1 LLNRCVS
8 RAARAKMVSFNMWKP
23 NMKITSQFL
32 ALALM
37 AQCGFVLAKGNA
49 DTIFYGGPVVTVN
62 AKNEEVQAIAVQG
75 GKIVA
80 LGTKDAITK
89 DWQSKTTQ
97 IIDLKGQT
105 LMPGFVEPHVHIML
119 TAVFEGLGLNL
130 SNFTL
135 PYDTKE
141 TLIAKMK
148 AHLKTIPPGGWLFGF
163 GVDPSRTSPFMAEL
177 TADDLDKVSTTVPI
191 FLVNQSGHIGYVNN
205 KAIELSG
212 ITNKTPN
219 PPNGGIYVKDAQGKL
234 TGKLVEPPS
243 YLPFMAK
250 MPVPTEAQLFGAIQQ
265 TMKRFAATGVTTAS
279 EMSVGGNFGVD
290 KEAAI
295 YRAIFAK
302 NASPIRVRGYLFSQA
317 MPPGYK
323 TIKPNDGDDMLRF
336 IGVKY
341 ISDGSTQG
349 LTAAL
354 NEPYSYPKGSKWSG
368 ALNYKDAD
376 IQASMKSYFDQGWQI
391 STHSNGD
398 KAIDQALNSYAKLLA
413 GNNQPQDRRLRI
425 EHFTV
430 NNASQAKKAV
440 QLGVVPSF
448 TIGHVHYWGSAFD
461 NHIIGSERA
470 KRIDPAA
477 EIKRLG
483 GKFTLHSDT
492 PVSNVGPLNYIT
504 EAVTRVWQLPPKKV
518 LGPDQVISV
527 DDAIRAITIDAAY
540 QIFAD
545 KLVGSLEVGKRAD
558 LVVLEKN
565 PRTTPAADI
574 RNIKVK
580 ETWVDGKRQAW

>member
-1 LLNRCVS
+1 MKLVSKLIAGLL
-8 RAARAKMVSFNMWKP
+8 
-23 NMKITSQFL
+23 L
-32 ALALM
+32 
-37 AQCGFVLAKGNA
+37 AQCAIAFAKGNA
-49 DTIFYGGPVVTVN
+49 DTIFYGGPIVTVN
-62 AKNEEVQAIAVQG
+62 AKNEEVQALAVKN

-80 LGTKDAITK
+80 VGTKDAIIK
-89 DWQSKTTQ
+89 EWQSSSTKA
-97 IIDLKGQT
+97 IDLKGQT
-105 LMPGFVEPHVHIML
+105 LMPGFVEPHVHIMI

-191 FLVNQSGHIGYVNN
+191 FIVNQSGHIGYVNN
-205 KAIELSG
+205 KAIELAG
-212 ITNKTPN
+212 ITSKTPN
-219 PPNGGIYVKDAQGKL
+219 PAGGGIYVKDAQGKL

-290 KEAAI
+290 KEVAI
-295 YRAIFAK
+295 YKTIFAK
-302 NASPIRVRGYLFSQA
+302 NASPIRMRGYLFSQA
-317 MPPGYK
+317 MPVGYK

-336 IGVKY
+336 IGIKY
-341 ISDGSTQG
+341 VADGSTQG

-354 NEPYSYPKGSKWSG
+354 NDPYSYPKNSKWTG

-376 IQASMKSYFDQGWQI
+376 IYASMKSYFDQGWQI

-398 KAIDQALNSYAKLLA
+398 KAIDQALNSYSKLLA
-413 GNNQPQDRRLRI
+413 GNKNPQDRRLRI

-430 NNASQAKKAV
+430 NHPSQVKKAV

-461 NHIIGSERA
+461 QYLIGPDRA
-470 KRIDPAA
+470 KRIDPTA
-477 EIKRLG
+477 EFKRAG

-504 EAVTRVWQLPPKKV
+504 ESVTRLWQLPPKKV
-518 LGPDQVISV
+518 LGPDQVITV

-545 KLVGSLEVGKRAD
+545 NIVGSLEVGKQAD

-565 PRTTPAADI
+565 PRNTPPADI

-580 ETWVDGKRQAW
+580 ETWVEGKKQTW

>member
-1 LLNRCVS
+1 
-8 RAARAKMVSFNMWKP
+8 
-23 NMKITSQFL
+23 MKIASKLL
-32 ALALM
+32 AVALI
-37 AQCGFVLAKGNA
+37 AQCGFAFSKGNA

-80 LGTKDAITK
+80 LGSKDAVTK
-89 DWQSKTTQ
+89 DWQSKSTQ
-97 IIDLKGQT
+97 LVDLKGQT
-105 LMPGFVEPHVHIML
+105 LMPGFVEPHVHIMI

-148 AHLKTIPPGGWLFGF
+148 AHLKTIPPGGWLIGF

-177 TADDLDKVSTTVPI
+177 TADDLDKVSKDVPI
-191 FLVNQSGHIGYVNN
+191 FIVNQSGHIGYVNN
-205 KAIELSG
+205 KAIALAG

-219 PPNGGIYVKDAQGKL
+219 PPGGGVYVKDTQGKL

-250 MPVPTEAQLFGAIQQ
+250 MPVPSEEQLFGAIQQ

-279 EMSVGGNFGVD
+279 EMSLGGNFGVD
-290 KEAAI
+290 KEIAI

-302 NASPIRVRGYLFSQA
+302 NASPIRMRGYLFSQA
-317 MPPGYK
+317 LPPGYK

-336 IGVKY
+336 IGIKY
-341 ISDGSTQG
+341 VADGSTQG

-354 NEPYSYPKGSKWSG
+354 NEPYSYPKNSKWTG

-376 IQASMKSYFDQGWQI
+376 IYASMKSYFDQGWQI
-391 STHSNGD
+391 SMHSNGD

-413 GNNQPQDRRLRI
+413 GNKNPQDRRLRI

-430 NNASQAKKAV
+430 NNEAQVKKAV

-461 NHIIGSERA
+461 NSIIGAERA

-477 EIKRLG
+477 EFKRAG
-483 GKFTLHSDT
+483 AKFTLHSDT

-504 EAVTRVWQLPPKKV
+504 EAVTREWQLPPKKV

-545 KLVGSLEVGKRAD
+545 NIVGSLEVGKRAD

-565 PRTTPAADI
+565 PRKTPAADI
-574 RNIKVK
+574 RNIKVNQ
-580 ETWVDGKRQAW
+580 TWVDGKRQAW

>member
-1 LLNRCVS
+1 
-8 RAARAKMVSFNMWKP
+8 
-23 NMKITSQFL
+23 
-32 ALALM
+32 M
-37 AQCGFVLAKGNA
+37 AQCGFALAKGNA

-80 LGTKDAITK
+80 LGAKDAITK

-97 IIDLKGQT
+97 VIDLKGQT
-105 LMPGFVEPHVHIML
+105 LMPGFVEPHVHIMI

-191 FLVNQSGHIGYVNN
+191 FIVNQSGHIGYVNN
-205 KAIELSG
+205 KAIELAG

-219 PPNGGIYVKDAQGKL
+219 PAGGGIYVKDAQGKL

-250 MPVPTEAQLFGAIQQ
+250 MPNPTEAQLFGAIEG
-265 TMKRFAATGVTTAS
+265 TMKKMASTGVTTAS
-279 EMSVGGNFGVD
+279 EMSLGGNFGVD

-302 NASPIRVRGYLFSQA
+302 KASPIRVRGYLFSQA
-317 MPPGYK
+317 MPAGYM

-336 IGVKY
+336 IGIKY
-341 ISDGSTQG
+341 VADGSTQG

-354 NEPYSYPKGSKWSG
+354 NEPYSYPKNSKWSG
-368 ALNYKDAD
+368 SLNYKDAD

-398 KAIDQALNSYAKLLA
+398 KAIDQALNSYAMLLA
-413 GNNQPQDRRLRI
+413 GNKQPQDRRLRI

-461 NHIIGSERA
+461 NFIIGPERA

-574 RNIKVK
+574 RDIKVK
-580 ETWVDGKRQAW
+580 ETWVDGKKQAW

>member
-1 LLNRCVS
+1 
-8 RAARAKMVSFNMWKP
+8 
-23 NMKITSQFL
+23 MKIASQLL
-32 ALALM
+32 AFALI
-37 AQCGFVLAKGNA
+37 AQCGFAFSKGNA

-80 LGTKDAITK
+80 LGSKDAVTK
-89 DWQSKTTQ
+89 DWQSKSTQ
-97 IIDLKGQT
+97 LVDLKGQT
-105 LMPGFVEPHVHIML
+105 LMPGFVEPHVHIMI

-148 AHLKTIPPGGWLFGF
+148 AHLKTIPPGGWLIGF

-177 TADDLDKVSTTVPI
+177 TADDLDKVSKDVPI
-191 FLVNQSGHIGYVNN
+191 FIVNQSGHIGYVNN
-205 KAIELSG
+205 KAIALAG

-219 PPNGGIYVKDAQGKL
+219 PPGGGVYVKDAQGKL

-250 MPVPTEAQLFGAIQQ
+250 MPVPSEEQLFGAIQQ

-279 EMSVGGNFGVD
+279 EMSLGGNFGVD
-290 KEAAI
+290 KEIAI

-317 MPPGYK
+317 LPVGYK

-336 IGVKY
+336 IGIKY
-341 ISDGSTQG
+341 VADGSTQG

-354 NEPYSYPKGSKWSG
+354 NEPYSYPKNSKWTG

-376 IQASMKSYFDQGWQI
+376 IYASMKSYFDQGWQI

-413 GNNQPQDRRLRI
+413 GNKNPQDRRLRI

-430 NNASQAKKAV
+430 NNEAQVKKAV

-461 NHIIGSERA
+461 NSIIGSERA

-477 EIKRLG
+477 EFKRAG
-483 GKFTLHSDT
+483 AKFTLHSDT

-504 EAVTRVWQLPPKKV
+504 EAVTREWQLPPKKV

-545 KLVGSLEVGKRAD
+545 NIVGSLEVGKRAD

-565 PRTTPAADI
+565 PRKTPAADI
-574 RNIKVK
+574 RNIKVNQ
-580 ETWVDGKRQAW
+580 TWVDGKRQAW